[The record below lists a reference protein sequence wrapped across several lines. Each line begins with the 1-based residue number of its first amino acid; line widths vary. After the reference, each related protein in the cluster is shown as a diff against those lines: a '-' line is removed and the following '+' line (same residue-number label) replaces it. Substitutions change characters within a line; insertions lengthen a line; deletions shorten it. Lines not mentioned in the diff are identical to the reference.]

1 MVQHHSPHPATRLA
15 QYRNT
20 DTSKFGRFWADD
32 AAVAALEF
40 ALVAPILLLMILGM
54 MCFGLY
60 FTYIHEVEEL
70 AGAGARASIAG
81 LNPAE
86 RNTLAQQ
93 YVADA
98 TANSSFLRQTDLTVT
113 TATTGT
119 PATFYSVT
127 IAYNLRDTP
136 IPMLASLLAIPA
148 TNITRTCTVQF
159 GGY

>member
-70 AGAGARASIAG
+70 AGCCGCQ
-81 LNPAE
+81 E
-86 RNTLAQQ
+86 R
-93 YVADA
+93 
-98 TANSSFLRQTDLTVT
+98 T
-113 TATTGT
+113 TA
-119 PATFYSVT
+119 AV
-127 IAYNLRDTP
+127 
-136 IPMLASLLAIPA
+136 LL
-148 TNITRTCTVQF
+148 CVL
-159 GGY
+159 G